1 MIFRQKAMLRTAIRP
16 KRKVVAGRTLGNGV
30 ARRGYRGVPVDDFR
44 ASFPLSGMT
53 LSVVLG
59 RTPWR
64 ATRES
69 YTDCREYMP
78 LPPFVNPRPAEDVPA
93 GCRSSAAAENAY
105 FLTESGCESV
115 GNIPTFSS
123 GISCK
128 KIFTTFCHQ
137 KAAPKVSAGYL
148 RRDRTEVLPE
158 RARKIYAVCA
168 HPLRALEPPFDLFL
182 PPVQCGG
189 CCALRATMIIRLRPY
204 MAGPRPARS
213 HCFRYFSRCL
223 IFWCFW
229 IKPKAQEN

>member
-16 KRKVVAGRTLGNGV
+16 KRKVVAGRTLRNGV

-64 ATRES
+64 AVRES

-78 LPPFVNPRPAEDVPA
+78 LPPFVSPRPAEDVPA

-128 KIFTTFCHQ
+128 KIFTTFCGQ
-137 KAAPKVSAGYL
+137 KYHKFGKKANVSIGIDNQVVFLSSSLYTGCRIGSRRHRQAWVQLPKHYL
-148 RRDRTEVLPE
+148 VRECLLFP
-158 RARKIYAVCA
+158 KIVIY
-168 HPLRALEPPFDLFL
+168 
-182 PPVQCGG
+182 
-189 CCALRATMIIRLRPY
+189 RLLHFH
-204 MAGPRPARS
+204 S
-213 HCFRYFSRCL
+213 S
-223 IFWCFW
+223 
-229 IKPKAQEN
+229 

>member
-16 KRKVVAGRTLGNGV
+16 KRKVVAGRTLRNGV

-44 ASFPLSGMT
+44 ASFPLPGMT

-64 ATRES
+64 ATRGS
-69 YTDCREYMP
+69 CTDCREYMP
-78 LPPFVNPRPAEDVPA
+78 LPPFVSPRPAEDVPA
-93 GCRSSAAAENAY
+93 GCRSSATAENAY

-148 RRDRTEVLPE
+148 RRDRTAVLPE
-158 RARKIYAVCA
+158 RAQKTALLRRKRL
-168 HPLRALEPPFDLFL
+168 HRFD
-182 PPVQCGG
+182 CGG
-189 CCALRATMIIRLRPY
+189 SAKSARGLCTRLLPVVLH
-204 MAGPRPARS
+204 ARS
-213 HCFRYFSRCL
+213 GRSNRRP
-223 IFWCFW
+223 I
-229 IKPKAQEN
+229 

>member
-16 KRKVVAGRTLGNGV
+16 KRKVVAGRTLRNGV

-64 ATRES
+64 AVRES

-78 LPPFVNPRPAEDVPA
+78 LPPFVSPRPAEDVPA
-93 GCRSSAAAENAY
+93 GCRSSAAAETAY

-137 KAAPKVSAGYL
+137 KVVPKVSAGRKSRGTADGL
-148 RRDRTEVLPE
+148 RLKR
-158 RARKIYAVCA
+158 YADKLAPAFSTA
-168 HPLRALEPPFDLFL
+168 HP
-182 PPVQCGG
+182 PPVLHPDFSQCGDSY
-189 CCALRATMIIRLRPY
+189 ALHATKIIHSIDRRAAVRSRPVRRAAPRLCGSESIFRRPR
-204 MAGPRPARS
+204 ADR
-213 HCFRYFSRCL
+213 
-223 IFWCFW
+223 
-229 IKPKAQEN
+229 